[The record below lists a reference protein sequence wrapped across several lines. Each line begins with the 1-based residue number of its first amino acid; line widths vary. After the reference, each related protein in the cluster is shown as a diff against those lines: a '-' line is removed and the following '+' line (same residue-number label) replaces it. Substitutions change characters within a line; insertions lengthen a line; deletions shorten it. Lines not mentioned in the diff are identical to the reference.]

1 MASFRPSEGQGLCD
15 GAPLRDFG
23 REGNADVRTK
33 AAGCGAA
40 DVCSYLTPRNYFVP
54 FEALTIIVKYIYY
67 GLLNKKAGVAFM
79 S

>member
-23 REGNADVRTK
+23 REGNADVRTEV
-33 AAGCGAA
+33 AARGI
-40 DVCSYLTPRNYFVP
+40 VNVNSYITLRNTTAILASLTM
-54 FEALTIIVKYIYY
+54 LVKYIRY
-67 GLLNKKAGVAFM
+67 GLLNKKASVAFM